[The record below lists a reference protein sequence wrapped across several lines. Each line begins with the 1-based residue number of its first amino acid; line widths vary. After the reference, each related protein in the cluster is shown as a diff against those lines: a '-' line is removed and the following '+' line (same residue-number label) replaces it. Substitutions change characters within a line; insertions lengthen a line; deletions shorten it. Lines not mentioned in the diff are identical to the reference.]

1 MQCNWGREA
10 PFNAAGCPEVSSPHK
25 CREKGANMAERSQEL
40 FSLELDLDYIDY
52 RLDQISADLSPLE
65 QVPYKNLKNEL
76 KALRELFRATRKD
89 IENEGR

>member
-1 MQCNWGREA
+1 M
-10 PFNAAGCPEVSSPHK
+10 P
-25 CREKGANMAERSQEL
+25 ERSQEL